1 MDSGDSQEPLQT
13 EAQPS
18 KIGSVEQVKGKAQ
31 MKKRKYKVEYK
42 QTETF
47 VVDVYAKDQ
56 KQAEELAGKRFD
68 AGDYQDMGDCEVVV
82 NQVYDVTNT
91 EDPFHP

>member
-1 MDSGDSQEPLQT
+1 MKKKTQ
-13 EAQPS
+13 
-18 KIGSVEQVKGKAQ
+18 VE
-31 MKKRKYKVEYK
+31 KRKYKVEFK

-47 VVDVYAKDQ
+47 IVDVYAANQ
-56 KQAEELAGKRFD
+56 KQAEELAGERFD

-91 EDPFHP
+91 DDPFNP